1 MFSLATV
8 VGKSLQVDLATQNK
22 TRLSCVKVKVEVD
35 LLGDSKRINMGMK
48 MKNGKIKEKSIN
60 IRYDYMPKHI
70 ARFASCRATIRR
82 NALLFIQNCIQKRR
96 KIIKVRRPIK
106 IKKTQQTSSRR
117 GKERNKRKKIKK
129 APLKKEG
136 VLKNKGGGDL
146 TAEEDNNKDEDM
158 NRTHDLI

>member
-1 MFSLATV
+1 MFYPNKEISIAIDWISFPSLPQIFFGKEAMFSLATV

-106 IKKTQQTSSRR
+106 IKKT
-117 GKERNKRKKIKK
+117 
-129 APLKKEG
+129 
-136 VLKNKGGGDL
+136 
-146 TAEEDNNKDEDM
+146 
-158 NRTHDLI
+158 